1 MYIQDALIWNIL
13 IKLSTGSSVITTAKG
28 HNKLPALRNYWS
40 SALRYAKVADAMPQD
55 TIKYLHSFLIL

>member
-13 IKLSTGSSVITTAKG
+13 IEITTAKG

-40 SALRYAKVADAMPQD
+40 SALRYAKIAD
-55 TIKYLHSFLIL
+55 TIPQIRYQRLTQFSYFANN